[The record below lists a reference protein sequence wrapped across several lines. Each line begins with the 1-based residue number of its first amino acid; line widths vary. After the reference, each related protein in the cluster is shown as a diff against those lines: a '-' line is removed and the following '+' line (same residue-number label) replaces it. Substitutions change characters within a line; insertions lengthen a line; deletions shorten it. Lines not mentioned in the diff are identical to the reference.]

1 MVKSMNKLI
10 SLTINDLRNIM
21 RDGVLRYFLLI
32 VPFLFIAMLIW
43 LIPLLIEEFPVISNY
58 TDVIISFFLLELPLI
73 IGFIISF
80 MMLDEK
86 DERVFTALRVMPVSL
101 FQFLFYRLF
110 FAVFFSFIFIFIML
124 FFNNLYDI
132 SLANILINAFL
143 FALITPIVVLLE
155 VTFAANKVTGF
166 TLFKGINFILMI
178 PVAGFFIPSNWKIL
192 LGIIPSYWPMHSIY
206 SVLNNTTNNILPLFS
221 FFYTILLI
229 FLLSLIFKRKVYNM

>member
-1 MVKSMNKLI
+1 MVKNMNKLI

-21 RDGVLRYFLLI
+21 RDSVLRYFLLV

-43 LIPLLIEEFPVISNY
+43 LIPFLIGEFPIISNY

-110 FAVFFSFIFIFIML
+110 FAVFFSFVFVFIML
-124 FFNNLYDI
+124 FFNNIYDI

-178 PVAGFFIPSNWKIL
+178 PIAAFFIPSDWKIL

-206 SVLNNTTNNILPLFS
+206 SVLNNTINISLPLIS
-221 FFYTILLI
+221 LSYTILLT
-229 FLLSLIFKRKVYNM
+229 FLLSLIFKRKVYNI